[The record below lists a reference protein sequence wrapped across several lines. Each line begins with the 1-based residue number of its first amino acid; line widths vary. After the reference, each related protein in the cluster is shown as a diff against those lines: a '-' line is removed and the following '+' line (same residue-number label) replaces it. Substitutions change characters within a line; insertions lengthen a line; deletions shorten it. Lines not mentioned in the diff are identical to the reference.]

1 VEGWPRL
8 PRQMVFKGEHCPL
21 DVNLHK
27 LDAPCQPHAHD
38 FLEIAVIF
46 GGEGV
51 HRTIRGDLPVSR
63 GDAFILWPQSW
74 HAFLD
79 CRGLE
84 VYNCCVGPELL
95 RRELAWLREDPVAG
109 FIFGDD
115 SHVEAEIVHVK
126 LTEDDA
132 EIARGHF
139 EALLGLSE
147 DSAFHRVERLG
158 HLLLLLGLLARRF
171 VAEAIAGRARQ
182 HPAVSRVV
190 QLLRAE
196 ADRDWTLRELAG
208 EVALEPSYLVRLC
221 KAQLGLP
228 PMAYLARLRLERAA
242 HLLLRTDLSI
252 TQIAAEV
259 GWPDP
264 NYFCRRFRAYFGL
277 PPTLY
282 RKQLAGGG
290 ADRGPHP

>member
-1 VEGWPRL
+1 MESWPRL
-8 PRQMVFKGEHCPL
+8 PRQMVFKGEYCPL

-27 LDAPCQPHAHD
+27 LEAPCQPHSHD

-46 GGEGV
+46 GGQGV

-79 CRGLE
+79 CCGLE

-95 RRELAWLREDPVAG
+95 HQELAWLGEDPVAG
-109 FIFGDD
+109 CIFGED
-115 SHVEAEIVHVK
+115 SHAEAEIVHVK
-126 LTEDDA
+126 LTEGDT

-139 EALLGLSE
+139 EALLRFSE
-147 DSAFHRVERLG
+147 DAAVSRVERLG

-171 VAEAIAGRARQ
+171 VAEVLASRSRQ
-182 HPAVSRVV
+182 HPAVVRVV
-190 QLLRAE
+190 QLLRTE
-196 ADRDWTLRELAG
+196 TDRDWTLRELAG

-221 KAQLGLP
+221 KEQLGLP
-228 PMAYLARLRLERAA
+228 PMTYLARMRLEKAA

-252 TQIAAEV
+252 TRIASEV
-259 GWPDP
+259 GWSDP

-282 RKQLAGGG
+282 RKQLAGGE
-290 ADRGPHP
+290 ADQGPRP